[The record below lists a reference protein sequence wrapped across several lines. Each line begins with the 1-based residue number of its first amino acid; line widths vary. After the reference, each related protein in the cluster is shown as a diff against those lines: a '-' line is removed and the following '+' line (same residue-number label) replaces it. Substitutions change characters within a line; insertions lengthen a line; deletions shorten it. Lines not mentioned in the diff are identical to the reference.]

1 MLDIQRY
8 IPSFYEEL
16 YGKTNVVSVSADI
29 LQRILRDAQSFQINR
44 WDTKEALE
52 SEFKVSKTIR
62 SNFKIR
68 EPELLKSFFC
78 FKGTYSDLVYMLDQ
92 FGYDAVIKNDGGFT
106 HIHNGVEEEINIGN
120 ATSTLTREN
129 CELQVDVELDI
140 NDPNFSGYGGG
151 SVDGIRSVAS
161 ERIYLCAY
169 ISKVV
174 VTLKASD
181 TYDWKQ
187 VEEECIPQAI
197 YAPLD
202 DGIYEDATLED
213 MIYADDPADG
223 FYYGEWRQDPLPIQ
237 YKVYTRSVF
246 ETYERFFD
254 EIEILKNGVDIT

>member
-8 IPSFYEEL
+8 IPGFYEEL

-44 WDTKEALE
+44 WNTKEALE

-78 FKGTYSDLVYMLDQ
+78 FKGTHSDLVYMLDQ
-92 FGYDAVIKNDGGFT
+92 FGHDAVIKNDGGFT

-120 ATSTLTREN
+120 TTSTLVREN

-140 NDPNFSGYGGG
+140 DAPDFSGYRGG
-151 SVDGIRSVAS
+151 SVEDIQSVAS
-161 ERIYLCAY
+161 ERIHLCAY
-169 ISKVV
+169 VSKVV

-187 VEEECIPQAI
+187 VEEECTHQAI

-202 DGIYEDATLED
+202 DGIYEDANLED
-213 MIYADDPADG
+213 MIYADYPGQG
-223 FYYGEWRQDPLPIQ
+223 FYYGEWRQDPQPIQ
-237 YKVYTRSVF
+237 YKVYTRSMF
-246 ETYERFFD
+246 KTYERFFD